1 MANVKNFG
9 LIGVGSDLQLGK
21 AGTRLVNN
29 AGTFNFKAADGS
41 TDAALLS
48 AGITSSAGNVT
59 LTTGN
64 LVLSDNAATV
74 GIGGATLSR
83 QATGVLKFNGTAAF
97 MAPVG
102 LTGDRPTGVT
112 GMVRV
117 NNDIPAASYV
127 EYYNGTAWSALAT
140 GGSTTTLQ
148 AEIDSI
154 EDSLGTMVSSAGV
167 WNSAALTDTA
177 VFGVA
182 PASLTAAL
190 NNIATF
196 VEGTNSLDEI
206 FPATTGGNV
215 IYAQDI
221 AGVKTWQQAAPGAT
235 SGVQGYDA
243 GLTALAAKTSS
254 GILVQTGAETYASRS
269 LAAPTRGFTI
279 TNNDGVAAN
288 PTFVL
293 ANNLAALEAQSAG
306 TGYYVLTGDGTSV
319 TRGIDGT
326 SGRITVTNGLG
337 IASNTNIDLT
347 TVSDSGTGSFV
358 KVARDTYGRVT
369 GTTAVV
375 TSDITALVDATY
387 VNVAGDSMASAAN
400 LTFVGGGEVLGLPA
414 LPSGPTAAAS
424 KQYVDNQVS
433 GLTWKQA
440 AELLSNVNVPLTGT
454 NLVIDGHPVLDTTN
468 TGYRIL
474 LTAQTDH
481 AEEGIY
487 VATVTGTPGS
497 YAYTLTRSSDA
508 DVYTELVGA
517 SIFIL
522 EGTTFANTG
531 WVQSNHYLVNMG
543 EPGNYQNWVQ
553 FSGAGAYSGGTGVT
567 VAGTVIDANLGA
579 GLTTTEGNDITLDIV
594 TGSALN
600 TSGLGGQLAL
610 ALVSGGGLTQATG
623 SALGIAATGV
633 TNAMLVN
640 DGFTL
645 NADSGTGE
653 IVLGDTLVI
662 VGDSDQG
669 VFTSVDTGTYS
680 VTVQSASTT
689 LKGVASFNT
698 ASFSTTAGA
707 VSLKTV
713 DVAHGGTGLTSV
725 PANQLLYGGESSLE
739 SSSLFKF
746 TPAAGTGLLEIG
758 GSTGATLETGTS
770 LSGLNVT
777 LTSLDTNSSIVLMP
791 NGDGTVVIGPAGSGV
806 IQSDAGTPLSVIGNT
821 VLTLQSILGNVV
833 LSPTALSYVDVAGQ
847 TAASY
852 AGAIAT
858 IDTALTNKYYVD
870 HAIAAGASAGAIK
883 SFQATVSLAT
893 NATVAIGTLIPAG
906 ATVLSVKVIVT
917 TPDSAATLSVG
928 TATDGVAAFMTTAEN
943 DTQTAGM
950 YMAET
955 FFTIGASE
963 QVNATVAGTGA
974 TSGSTCKV
982 IFTYQV
988 AQS

>member
-74 GIGGATLSR
+74 GIGGATLGR

-140 GGSTTTLQ
+140 GGSTITLQ
-148 AEIDSI
+148 TEIDNI
-154 EDSLGTMVSSAGV
+154 EASLGTMVSSAGV

-288 PTFVL
+288 PTFTL
-293 ANNLAALEAQSAG
+293 TNNLAALEAQSAG

-337 IASNTNIDLT
+337 VASNTNIDLT

-369 GTTAVV
+369 GTTAVIA
-375 TSDITALVDATY
+375 SDITALVDATY

-440 AELLSNVNVPLTGT
+440 ANLMSITNVPLTGT
-454 NLVIDGHPVLDTTN
+454 NLILDGHPVLTPAHGD
-468 TGYRIL
+468 GYRLL
-474 LTAQTDH
+474 LTGQTTDNQC
-481 AEEGIY
+481 GIY
-487 VATVTGTPGS
+487 DVAVSDTPV
-497 YAYTLTRSSDA
+497 ANTYTLTRSSDA
-508 DVYTELVGA
+508 ATWEELVGA
-517 SIFIL
+517 SIFVL
-522 EGTTFANTG
+522 EGTVYQNTG
-531 WVQSNHYLVNMG
+531 WVQSNHYISSFAG
-543 EPGNYQNWVQ
+543 QDWVQ
-553 FSGAGAYSGGTGVT
+553 FSGAGAYSGGTGITVT
-567 VAGTVIDANLGA
+567 GTVIEANLGD
-579 GLTTTEGNDITLDIV
+579 GLTTTVGNDITLDIV

-600 TSGLGGQLAL
+600 TTSGQLAL
-610 ALVSGGGLTQATG
+610 ALTVGGGLTQATG
-623 SALGIAATGV
+623 STLGIAATGV

-645 NADSGTGE
+645 NADSGAGA
-653 IVLGDTLVI
+653 IVLGDTLMI
-662 VGDSDQG
+662 EGDSVQG

-713 DVAHGGTGLTSV
+713 DVGHGGTGLTSV
-725 PANQLLYGGESSLE
+725 PANQVLYGGETTLE
-739 SSSLFKF
+739 SSAAFKF
-746 TPAAGTGLLEIG
+746 TPTAGTGLLEIG
-758 GSTGATLETGTS
+758 GSTGATLETGTG
-770 LSGLNVT
+770 LSGLDVT
-777 LTSLDTNSSIVLMP
+777 LTSLDTDSNIVLMP
-791 NGDGTVVIGPAGSGV
+791 NGTGTVIVGPAGQGTV
-806 IQSDAGTPLSVIGNT
+806 QSDAGTALTVIGNT
-821 VLTLQSILGNVV
+821 TLTLKANLGNVI

-852 AGAIAT
+852 SGAIAT

-870 HAIAAGASAGAIK
+870 TKIEAAKSGTIK
-883 SFQATVSLAT
+883 SRSATVLLSANGTT
-893 NATVAIGTLIPAG
+893 NIGVSIPAG
-906 ATVLSVKVIVT
+906 STILSVKVVVT
-917 TPDSAATLSVG
+917 TLDASATLSLGSVTNG
-928 TATDGVAAFMTTAEN
+928 PAAYMSTVEN
-943 DTQTAGM
+943 DPQTAGM
-950 YMAET
+950 YVAET
-955 FFTIGASE
+955 YYTIGAAE
-963 QVNATVAGTGA
+963 IVRATVASSTGVG
-974 TSGSTCKV
+974 SGSCRV
-982 IFTYQV
+982 QFTYQM
-988 AQS
+988 A